1 MKKIILSFFGVLL
14 VILSILGTLNYYK
27 NRNWHEEQL
36 RQTNL
41 EIEKLTKQIRLE
53 RRETLNAQIEANGLM
68 RVEWNAYLEKVK
80 EVDKHE
86 EKINLLEQQ
95 LKSLKAE
102 KENIIKTTQPAKKS

>member
-1 MKKIILSFFGVLL
+1 MKKILFSLFGVLL
-14 VILSILGTLNYYK
+14 VILAILGTLNYYK
-27 NRNWHEEQL
+27 NLNSHEEQL

-53 RRETLNAQIEANGLM
+53 RRETLNAQIEANRLM
-68 RVEWNAYLEKVK
+68 RVEWNAYLDKVK

-86 EKINLLEQQ
+86 EKTNLLEKQ
-95 LKSLKAE
+95 LKSLKTE